1 MTIKKY
7 QGKTKEEAIALAKE
21 EMGAQV
27 VIMNVKEVR
36 QKGFL
41 GFFKGNQYEVTAA
54 IEDDVVLSK
63 PFTMEKPIVSS
74 PAHSNFEAVADEN
87 IPLSNLSEGKALKD
101 AFVAVNQVI
110 QAKEEQKEETK
121 QEIRKEFKTEPVNEQ
136 PKTQTE
142 RIRQEKDTEIFRP
155 LESMQFVEEI
165 SSQRE
170 NENHAFYRML
180 YKVLLDNEVDEC
192 YINQIMEDVERVS
205 HSTNGLDYLIS
216 NVYQKMILKLGQPEV
231 ISLTKKRPKV
241 VFFIGPTGVG
251 KTTTIAKIA
260 SKFKIEQEKR
270 VALLTADTYR
280 IAAAEQL
287 RTYAN
292 ILDTPLSIVYTPE
305 DIGKEIDKLK
315 DYDLILVDTAGFSH
329 KNESQRQDMDI
340 LLHCLPQEYERQV
353 YLVLSST
360 TKYKD
365 LIEITDTYKNFCDFS
380 LIFTKLDE
388 TGAYGNIFNIKLKT
402 GAAISYLTTGQNVP
416 DDIEVVNTQKLVKQ
430 LLGGK

>member
-21 EMGAQV
+21 ELGSSV
-27 VIMNVKEVR
+27 VIMNVKELR

-41 GFFKGNQYEVTAA
+41 GLFKGNLFEVTAA
-54 IEDDVVLSK
+54 VEDDGVSGI
-63 PFTMEKPIVSS
+63 PFTVEKPIT
-74 PAHSNFEAVADEN
+74 PAPVRGNFEAVADEK
-87 IPLSNLSEGKALKD
+87 ISISPATEEEALKD
-101 AFVAVNQVI
+101 AFAAVNQVI
-110 QAKEEQKEETK
+110 QTKKEKISEKKEEVITPSLFKREQSQRKPE
-121 QEIRKEFKTEPVNEQ
+121 RKEVEFH
-136 PKTQTE
+136 
-142 RIRQEKDTEIFRP
+142 P
-155 LESMQFVEEI
+155 LESMDFVEEI
-165 SSQRE
+165 SSERE
-170 NENHAFYRML
+170 NENQTFYRML
-180 YKVLLDNEVDEC
+180 YKVLLDNEVDEIF
-192 YINQIMEDVERVS
+192 INQIMDDVDKVA

-216 NVYQKMILKLGQPEV
+216 NVYQKMILKLGQPDV
-231 ISLTKKRPKV
+231 ITLAKRKPKV

-260 SKFKIEQEKR
+260 SKFKLEQEKK

-287 RTYAN
+287 RTYAD

-305 DIGKEIDKLK
+305 DITKEIEKLCE
-315 DYDLILVDTAGFSH
+315 YDLILVDTAGFSH
-329 KNESQRQDMDI
+329 KNEAQREDMKT
-340 LLHCLPQEYERQV
+340 LLASLPEEYDRQI

-365 LIEITDTYKNFCDFS
+365 LIDITDTYKNFCEYS

-388 TGAYGNIFNIKLKT
+388 TRAYGNILNIKLKT
-402 GAAISYLTTGQNVP
+402 GAAISYVTTGQNVP
-416 DDIEVVNTQKLVKQ
+416 DDIEVVDTQKLVKQ

>member
-21 EMGAQV
+21 ELGNSV

-41 GFFKGNQYEVTAA
+41 GLFKGNLYEVTAA
-54 IEDDVVLSK
+54 VEDDAVAPQ
-63 PFTMEKPIVSS
+63 PFSVNRSIT
-74 PAHSNFEAVADEN
+74 PAPTRGNFEAVADEK
-87 IPLSNLSEGKALKD
+87 ITFPAAAQEDALKD
-101 AFVAVNQVI
+101 AFAAVNQVI
-110 QAKEEQKEETK
+110 HTKEKTIAEDVIKKDPVKKENVTENQSQNQPK
-121 QEIRKEFKTEPVNEQ
+121 QEKTE
-136 PKTQTE
+136 
-142 RIRQEKDTEIFRP
+142 FRP
-155 LESMQFVEEI
+155 LESMSFVEEI
-165 SSQRE
+165 STERE
-170 NENHAFYRML
+170 NENHTFYRML
-180 YKVLLDNEVDEC
+180 YKVLLDNEVDEIF
-192 YINQIMEDVERVS
+192 INQIMDDVEKVS

-216 NVYQKMILKLGQPEV
+216 NVYQKMILKLGQPDV
-231 ISLTKKRPKV
+231 ISLSKSKPKV

-260 SKFKIEQEKR
+260 SKFKIEQEKK

-287 RTYAN
+287 RTYAD
-292 ILDTPLSIVYTPE
+292 ILNTPLSIVYTPE
-305 DIGKEIDKLK
+305 DIAKEIEKLHE
-315 DYDLILVDTAGFSH
+315 YDLILVDTAGFSH
-329 KNESQRQDMDI
+329 KNDAQREDMKT
-340 LLHCLPQEYERQV
+340 LLSSLPDTYERQI

-365 LIEITDTYKNFCDFS
+365 LIEITETYQNFCEYS

-388 TGAYGNIFNIKLKT
+388 TRAYGNILNMKLKT
-402 GAAISYLTTGQNVP
+402 GAPISYVTTGQNVP
-416 DDIEVVNTQKLVKQ
+416 DDIEVVDTQKLVKQ

>member
-21 EMGAQV
+21 ELGNSV

-41 GFFKGNQYEVTAA
+41 GLFKGNLYEVTAA
-54 IEDDVVLSK
+54 VEDDAVAPQ
-63 PFTMEKPIVSS
+63 PFSVNRPIT
-74 PAHSNFEAVADEN
+74 PAPTRGNFEAVADEK
-87 IPLSNLSEGKALKD
+87 ITFPAAAQEDALKD
-101 AFVAVNQVI
+101 AFAAVNQVI
-110 QAKEEQKEETK
+110 HTKEKTIAEDVIKKDPVKKENVTENQSQNQPK
-121 QEIRKEFKTEPVNEQ
+121 QEKTE
-136 PKTQTE
+136 
-142 RIRQEKDTEIFRP
+142 FRP
-155 LESMQFVEEI
+155 LESMSFVEEI
-165 SSQRE
+165 STERE
-170 NENHAFYRML
+170 NENHTFYRML
-180 YKVLLDNEVDEC
+180 YKVLLDNEVDEIF
-192 YINQIMEDVERVS
+192 INQIMDDVEKVS

-216 NVYQKMILKLGQPEV
+216 NVYQKMILKLGQSDV
-231 ISLTKKRPKV
+231 ISLSKSKPKV

-260 SKFKIEQEKR
+260 SKFKIEQEKK

-287 RTYAN
+287 RTYAD
-292 ILDTPLSIVYTPE
+292 ILNTPLSIVYTPE
-305 DIGKEIDKLK
+305 DIAKEIEKLHE
-315 DYDLILVDTAGFSH
+315 YDLILVDTAGFSH
-329 KNESQRQDMDI
+329 KNDAQREDMKT
-340 LLHCLPQEYERQV
+340 LLSSLPDTYERQI

-365 LIEITDTYKNFCDFS
+365 LIEITETYQNFCEYS

-388 TGAYGNIFNIKLKT
+388 TRAYGNIFNMKLKT
-402 GAAISYLTTGQNVP
+402 GAPISYVTTGQNVP
-416 DDIEVVNTQKLVKQ
+416 DDIEVVDTQKLVKQ

>member
-41 GFFKGNQYEVTAA
+41 GLFKGNQYEVTAA
-54 IEDDVVLSK
+54 IEDDVVVSK
-63 PFTMEKPIVSS
+63 PFTMEKPPVSS
-74 PAHSNFEAVADEN
+74 STHSNFEAVADET
-87 IPLSNLSEGKALKD
+87 ISLSNLSEGKALKD
-101 AFVAVNQVI
+101 AFAAVNQVI
-110 QAKEEQKEETK
+110 QAKEETKEEVTEK
-121 QEIRKEFKTEPVNEQ
+121 KTE
-136 PKTQTE
+136 
-142 RIRQEKDTEIFRP
+142 EKKREMHKETKKETAVFHP

-260 SKFKIEQEKR
+260 SKFKIEQEKK

-305 DIGKEIDKLK
+305 DIGKEIDKLRE
-315 DYDLILVDTAGFSH
+315 YDLILVDTAGFSH
-329 KNESQRQDMDI
+329 KNEAQRQDMDT

-365 LIEITDTYKNFCDFS
+365 LIDITDTYKNFCDYS